1 MAKTTGVIGTFN
13 GKLGAAVFANRRGI
27 NYARAYQPQ
36 VANPK
41 SARQEQSRAKMAVA
55 VATAKGMLEFIRDGF
70 RLGYPT
76 YQMQRAVGI
85 MIPVENNIISM
96 TGQSVTIEYGA
107 LAKALSADNMGSI
120 GYDTAPSFVDE
131 GKVAIEAIIPES
143 MFYDVDGTSVG
154 CGLEVCV
161 YNADAG
167 ASVVA
172 RFVAP
177 APSGGSSTISDNVFV
192 PSNWSGMRVQVY
204 AFAKQIPNA
213 VNGIISSQMPWKFPS
228 RTSRCEYL
236 GNGTIA

>member
-1 MAKTTGVIGTFN
+1 MARTTGVIGTFN

-27 NYARAYQPQ
+27 NYARAYQPK

-41 SARQEQSRAKMAVA
+41 SARQEQSRTKMAIA
-55 VATAKGMLEFIRDGF
+55 VSVAKGMLEFIRDGF

-85 MIPVENNIISM
+85 MIPVENNII
-96 TGQSVTIEYGA
+96 TVDGQSKNVEYGS

-120 GYDTAPSFVDE
+120 GYDNAPSFVEE
-131 GKVAIEAIIPES
+131 GEVGFEVVIPES
-143 MFYDVDGTSVG
+143 MFYDVDGTAVG
-154 CGLEVCV
+154 CGVEVCV
-161 YNADAG
+161 YNPDAG
-167 ASVVA
+167 ASA
-172 RFVAP
+172 IGRFVAE
-177 APSGGSSTISDNVFV
+177 APSSGASVLTASMKV
-192 PSNWSGMRVQVY
+192 PANWSGMRVHVY

-213 VNGIISSQMPWKFPS
+213 LNGIVSTVMPWKFPS

>member
-41 SARQEQSRAKMAVA
+41 SARQEQSRAKMALA
-55 VATAKGMLEFIRDGF
+55 VSVAKGMLEFIRDGF

-85 MIPVENNIISM
+85 MIPVENNIITM
-96 TGQSVTIEYGA
+96 VGQSMNIAYGE

-120 GYDTAPSFVDE
+120 GYDTAPSFVE
-131 GKVAIEAIIPES
+131 EAEVGFEAVIPES
-143 MFYDVDGTSVG
+143 MFYDTDGTAVG

-161 YNADAG
+161 YNVDAG
-167 ASVVA
+167 TSIVK
-172 RFVAP
+172 RFVAD
-177 APSGGSSTISDNVFV
+177 APSGGSSTINDKVEV
-192 PSNWSGMRVQVY
+192 PANWSGMRVQVY

-213 VNGIISSQMPWKFPS
+213 VNGIVSAVMPWKFPS

-236 GNGTIA
+236 GSGTIA